1 MKNFSASP
9 RYKWEVLALLWVAFF
24 INQADRQ
31 IFNVVLP
38 LIREDLQLTDV
49 QIGAIA
55 TVFNLV
61 FAFLVPISGYAGDRF
76 SRKWIVVFSILFW
89 SVATMATGLAN
100 GVMMLILLRSVATGG
115 GEALFGPANYAL
127 LASYHKETR
136 AFAMSVHQTSYYVGI
151 IASGILAGYA
161 GERWGWKNA
170 FYFFGAVGVVHGLIL
185 ILRLKDPA
193 PAQPAPDPGDK
204 VDFWSSLKILFSVPT
219 AVLLT
224 LAFSGLIFVLVGYL
238 TWSPTYLYEGFGM
251 SLAEAGLHSMLYTH
265 VFAFIGVLIAGRLSD
280 RLARKNP
287 AQRLL
292 LQAFGLLG
300 AIPFILLVGTA
311 GELALIYVGFAGFG
325 FARAFFDANTYSVLY
340 DVIPPEYH
348 SSASGIMMMT
358 GFAVGSLSPVVLG
371 FLKPVIGLSMGFSLL
386 AIVWLVCGML
396 LLIAYKSFFK
406 KDYKRN
412 HQVQ

>member
-9 RYKWEVLALLWVAFF
+9 GYKWEVLALLWVAFF

-49 QIGAIA
+49 QIGTIA
-55 TVFNLV
+55 TIFNLV

-89 SVATMATGLAN
+89 SAATMATGLAN
-100 GVMMLILLRSVATGG
+100 GVIMLILFRSVATGG

-151 IASGILAGYA
+151 IASGILAGYV

-170 FYFFGAVGVVHGLIL
+170 FYFFGAVGVLHGVVLVF
-185 ILRLKDPA
+185 RLKDPA
-193 PAQPAPDPGDK
+193 PTGPTPAATGR

-224 LAFSGLIFVLVGYL
+224 LAFGGLVFVLVGYL
-238 TWSPTYLYEGFGM
+238 TWSPTYLYEEFGM
-251 SLAEAGLHSMLYTH
+251 SLAEAGFHSMLYTH
-265 VFAFIGVLIAGRLSD
+265 VFAFAGVLIAGRLSD
-280 RLARKNP
+280 RLARKRP
-287 AQRLL
+287 ARRLL
-292 LQAFGLLG
+292 LQAAGLLG

-311 GELALIYVGFAGFG
+311 KLVLIYIGFAGFG

-348 SSASGIMMMT
+348 SSASGVMMMT

-371 FLKPVIGLSMGFSLL
+371 YLKPVIGLSTGFSLL
-386 AIVWLVCGML
+386 AIVWFICGIL
-396 LLIAYKSFFK
+396 LLIAYKSFFD